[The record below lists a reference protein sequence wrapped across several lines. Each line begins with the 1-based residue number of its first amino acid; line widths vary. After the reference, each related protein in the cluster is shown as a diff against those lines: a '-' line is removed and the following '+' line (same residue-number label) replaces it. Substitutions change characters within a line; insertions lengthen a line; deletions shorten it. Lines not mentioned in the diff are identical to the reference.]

1 MRSLSYQNQGI
12 EFLLCVIDVFTK
24 YVRVKSLKDKNVKNG
39 FIEIANKSRCTP
51 YKYQVDQGKQFCNSL
66 KQKWLDDNDIL
77 MYSTRNKGKSVITES
92 FIRILKFKTY
102 K

>member
-51 YKYQVDQGKQFCNSL
+51 YKY
-66 KQKWLDDNDIL
+66 
-77 MYSTRNKGKSVITES
+77 
-92 FIRILKFKTY
+92 
-102 K
+102 